1 MSVCY
6 SNRFISNELKTFV
19 QKNGVKHIFTE
30 PYQPSSNGMAE
41 RSFQILKCAIKKI
54 TEGKNL
60 IELNTIVS
68 GYLLHYIAT
77 AQSTT
82 GKSLAEM
89 LFNRKLNT
97 WHNLLKQSMNK
108 PDLNN
113 KQQIAEF
120 YALKTSRAFH
130 LKVWCGIELTSW
142 EKRTII
148 KQLGPVTYLIDNS
161 QNIFR
166 STMIN
171 YVLFIQ
177 TLKSIMKAFVKP
189 FLQRIQIIKYSRNNE
204 IPMELHLLTQILS
217 RVLSVKMGQ
226 LFQHLNQ
233 TLAQP

>member
-97 WHNLLKQSMNK
+97 RHSLLKQSINK

-113 KQQIAEF
+113 EQQIAEF
-120 YALKTSRAFH
+120 HALKTSRAFH
-130 LKVWCGIELTSW
+130 LKGLVWYRIN
-142 EKRTII
+142 
-148 KQLGPVTYLIDNS
+148 QLGETNYSKTIRTCYISNRQFPEHFQKHNDQLRVVYT
-161 QNIFR
+161 NIE
-166 STMIN
+166 
-171 YVLFIQ
+171 VD
-177 TLKSIMKAFVKP
+177 MKAFVKP

>member
-1 MSVCY
+1 
-6 SNRFISNELKTFV
+6 
-19 QKNGVKHIFTE
+19 
-30 PYQPSSNGMAE
+30 
-41 RSFQILKCAIKKI
+41 
-54 TEGKNL
+54 
-60 IELNTIVS
+60 
-68 GYLLHYIAT
+68 
-77 AQSTT
+77 
-82 GKSLAEM
+82 
-89 LFNRKLNT
+89 
-97 WHNLLKQSMNK
+97 MNK

-130 LKVWCGIELTSW
+130 LKVWCGIELNSW